1 MKKDSN
7 KNSSQEIKLATALS
21 YDAGRDNAPRV
32 VATGK
37 GEIAEKIVEKA
48 KEAKVPVYKD
58 QSLAQ
63 SLVHLSL
70 GSEIPVELYDVVAQ
84 VLAFI
89 GRMED
94 YYDRGSKYE

>member
-21 YDAGRDNAPRV
+21 YDAGRDNAQSSRHRQD
-32 VATGK
+32 
-37 GEIAEKIVEKA
+37 EIAERSLRGKRG
-48 KEAKVPVYKD
+48 KVPVYKD